1 MRKIRMLAL
10 ALAALLLLGAL
21 PVFAAQAEGE
31 TPLPYWLGV
40 DVVNQRVTVY
50 STADNSVVHRWLCST
65 GTSST
70 PTPTGIYTIPSGR
83 NTVRKEW
90 YKFGNVYVKWATR
103 VTGGIYFHSVLF
115 SKANDN
121 TLIGSSLKKLG
132 HQASHGCIRME
143 VPNAKWISDNIAIGT
158 KVIIHKG
165 VNDARITSALGGSA
179 GVALTPSM
187 PAPPVVQALALDP
200 AGPITLNKGETLQLN
215 CAIVPEGA
223 STSLSWR
230 SSKKK
235 FVTVSSTGLVTAV
248 GDGVATVTVTAS
260 NGVKASV
267 QVTSVDSTAARN
279 VALDK
284 KGTVYVNVGETLQ
297 LNATVEP
304 ATAATG
310 LTWKSSKPGYA
321 AVDASGLVTGVAKG
335 SAKITVLT
343 SNKKKAVV
351 TVKVLDPYA
360 PAKVQ
365 LAQKGPYVLHVG
377 ETLQLN
383 AILTPETS
391 KTTFTWT
398 SGKARVATVDANGL
412 VTAVAKGKAKI
423 TVRTANKKRA
433 SIVIKVVD

>member
-1 MRKIRMLAL
+1 MRYLRIMAL
-10 ALAALLLLGAL
+10 ALAALLLLSAL
-21 PVFAAQAEGE
+21 PALTEEAGE
-31 TPLPYWLGV
+31 APLPYWLGV
-40 DVVNQRVTVY
+40 DVANQRVTVY

-70 PTPTGIYTIPSGR
+70 PTPTGVYTIPSGR

-103 VTGGIYFHSVLF
+103 ITGGIYFHSVLF

-121 TLIGSSLKKLG
+121 TLIASSLKKLG

-165 VNDARITSALGGSA
+165 VNDARITGALGGSA

-187 PAPPVVQALALDP
+187 PAPPTVQALVLDP

-215 CAIVPEGA
+215 CTVVPEGA
-223 STSLSWR
+223 ATSLSWK

-235 FVTVSSTGLVTAV
+235 CVTVSSTGLVTAV
-248 GDGVATVTVTAS
+248 GDGPATVTVTSS
-260 NGVKASV
+260 NGVKASI
-267 QVTSVDSTAARN
+267 QIDAVDSTAARS
-279 VALDK
+279 VALDQ
-284 KGTVYVNVGETLQ
+284 KGVVYVNVGETLQ
-297 LNATVEP
+297 LNATVTP
-304 ATAATG
+304 DTAVAG
-310 LTWKSSKPGYA
+310 LTWKSSKPRYA
-321 AVDASGLVTGVAKG
+321 VVDASGLVTGVAKG
-335 SAKITVLT
+335 SSKITVTT

-365 LAQKGPYVLHVG
+365 LAEKGPCVLHVG

-383 AILTPETS
+383 AILTPDTS

-398 SGKARVATVDANGL
+398 SGKARVATVDAGGL
-412 VTAVAKGKAKI
+412 VTAVGKGKAKI

-433 SIVIKVVD
+433 TIVIQVVD

>member
-10 ALAALLLLGAL
+10 ALVALLLLGAL
-21 PVFAAQAEGE
+21 PAFAEEVGE
-31 TPLPYWLGV
+31 APLPYWLGV
-40 DVVNQRVTVY
+40 DVANQRVTVY
-50 STADNSVVHRWLCST
+50 STADNSVVHRWLISS

-70 PTPTGIYTIPSGR
+70 PTPTGVYTIPSGR

-103 VTGGIYFHSVLF
+103 ITGGIYFHSVLF

-143 VPNAKWISDNIAIGT
+143 VANAKWISDNIAIGT

-165 VNDARITSALGGSA
+165 VNDARITSVLGGSA
-179 GVALTPSM
+179 GIATTPSM
-187 PAPPVVQALALDP
+187 PAPPVVQALVLDP
-200 AGPITLNKGETLQLN
+200 AGPITLNKGETVQLG
-215 CAIVPEGA
+215 CAIVPEAA
-223 STSLSWR
+223 STSLSWK

-235 FVTVSSTGLVTAV
+235 CVTVSSAGLVTAV

-267 QVTSVDSTAARN
+267 QVNSVDSTAARS

-304 ATAATG
+304 ATAAAG
-310 LTWKSSKPGYA
+310 LTWQSSKPGYA
-321 AVDASGLVTGVAKG
+321 AVNASGLVTGVAKG
-335 SAKITVLT
+335 TAKITAMT
-343 SNKKKAVV
+343 SNRKKAVV

-365 LAQKGPYVLHVG
+365 LAEKGPYVLHVG

-383 AILTPETS
+383 AILTPDTS

-398 SGKARVATVDANGL
+398 SGKARVATVDASGL

-433 SIVIKVVD
+433 TIVIRVVD